1 MFFSL
6 PGQYAPAGMFSPAH
20 LLIFSVTVA
29 LVILGL
35 YLCRHKTHEDVRRI
49 IRAITLLLWV
59 LEIVKILFVLLVT
72 KNTNPNSFI
81 PLYYCSLI
89 LYAGAFSSLGRGKL
103 RQVGDVFLAT
113 GSLVGGAVFL
123 VLPTT
128 SLPTNPLF
136 HFLSFHSVLLHG
148 LMVFLGLLL
157 LLRGVYKP
165 VLSDVKYCAL
175 LITAVCAVAYIF
187 NTVYDR
193 VMGVSVANLM
203 FVSKDFPGS
212 PLTVIYHLTG
222 PLFPIVMWLGQ
233 AFGPFLLVLWGYR
246 LALYLKKCK
255 AK

>member
-1 MFFSL
+1 MFFSP
-6 PGQYAPAGMFSPAH
+6 PGQYAPAEMFSLGH
-20 LLIFSVTVA
+20 FLLLTVTLA
-29 LVILGL
+29 LVALGL
-35 YLCRHKTHEDVRRI
+35 YLCRQKTHADVRRI
-49 IRAITLLLWV
+49 IRAVTLLLWV
-59 LEIVKILFVLLVT
+59 LEIIKIWFVLLVT
-72 KNTNPNSFI
+72 KNTNPTALI

-89 LYAGAFSSLGRGKL
+89 LYAGAFSSFGKGNL
-103 RQVGDVFLAT
+103 RHIGDVFLAT

-128 SLPTNPLF
+128 SLPNYPLF
-136 HFLSFHSVLLHG
+136 HFLSLHSFLLHG
-148 LMVFLGLLL
+148 LMVFVGLLM

-165 VLSDVKYCAL
+165 LLRDVKYCAL

-203 FVSKDFPGS
+203 FVSKDFPGT

-246 LALYLKKCK
+246 LVLYP
-255 AK
+255 AKRAAK